1 VEKILIKLG
10 EFSGVLGE
18 LRNLVI
24 EANREIA
31 IKKEQLDLIKIEQ
44 DTRNANL
51 ESREKEVKKVEDIFK
66 LREDTQKLIKK
77 QEEVAQALVES
88 QQVFNNFAN
97 EQKKKLS
104 EQEEKIKQGM
114 FNIELE
120 TKALIKAREDLEK
133 EKTEYK
139 YNFIKGLV
147 KQGG

>member
-1 VEKILIKLG
+1 MEKVLIKIG

-51 ESREKEVKKVEDIFK
+51 DAREKEVKKVEDIIK

-88 QQVFNNFAN
+88 QRVFNNFAN